1 MFGHENIGYG
11 SIFSLKCGYGNN
23 KTGIRNTEQ
32 SKQKIECS
40 ITLWEKKPNLVVGV
54 GEELDDEGEEVGGHH
69 VVQVLRHLLA
79 VHRYVRHL
87 LHQLGSH
94 ARL

>member
-1 MFGHENIGYG
+1 
-11 SIFSLKCGYGNN
+11 
-23 KTGIRNTEQ
+23 
-32 SKQKIECS
+32 
-40 ITLWEKKPNLVVGV
+40 VGW
-54 GEELDDEGEEVGGHH
+54 HH

>member
-1 MFGHENIGYG
+1 MESNESG
-11 SIFSLKCGYGNN
+11 SETLQQNN
-23 KTGIRNTEQ
+23 
-32 SKQKIECS
+32 QKIDCS
-40 ITLWEKKPNLVVGV
+40 ITLWEKKPDLVVGV

-69 VVQVLRHLLA
+69 VMQVLRHLLA